1 MDKDKIKEKIN
12 EMFIE
17 YDKNYSEYE
26 EILKKY
32 KQIEIIKSELFRL
45 YKKGYLFDGHVKE
58 EEKLKELENLLK
70 EKKLT
75 FYFTNLSL
83 KQIIPVFD
91 NIEISEKY
99 LRESINKTKNKKEN
113 PSKSIIWKSC
123 REIKQFT
130 DKSIVILPKTLD
142 YSNFKQ
148 GHFGDCYFIACI
160 HALSRIPQLLNN
172 ILRLNTKEQQN
183 RISKDVSYFT
193 VTFFIDG
200 EWKIIKIKNSFPVY
214 EKTGKLVGVNPKYN
228 EIFLM
233 ILEKAW
239 ALINGGYDKMEG
251 GRTKYIFELF
261 LGCKC
266 DEFKNDNIN
275 NNINNLYNSIQKN
288 EQFFGTL
295 SICGSVTYK
304 VNKEID
310 KNNFDKQKAIEQGLI
325 SLKGKH
331 AYTIL
336 KTLEINKKRNNGL
349 NDTCKFL
356 IISNPH
362 GENSNIIRTGI
373 EKKRIKEILE
383 EEFGKENEEQ
393 YQFILKHNDNCHKGT
408 GIIYMPL
415 EYFKDWVDNTSVCY
429 CHFDCISYTNGINN
443 KLECLYIYKIKLND
457 RQFFSCQI
465 LLPSLRA
472 HDYEMNKINITLKRD
487 DKEIISTNIR
497 LYYCIYG
504 IKIIKNNENL
514 DLVESSF
521 SQEKEKNFSCIREV
535 NTILEEGEYFIFT
548 YLESSLDKNSIRFFC
563 EKKIEVNLMDKIDKD
578 ELVNKY
584 NLKSNEKIDLI
595 FVKHNQELY
604 KKFLAKNNNEVLN
617 SNSEF
622 KKEVFLPGVKQCYLH
637 FKELIDELNNL
648 FNKGSNLSP
657 NDAIYSISP
666 EGDSYYCDILEPNN
680 MNKIFSENSKDKK
693 DDNKNITKF
702 IKNVQTMQFIDNLGY
717 LYNVKNFEELISE
730 MKINKHPL
738 CCLFSE
744 YDENTS
750 TIKSSVIYFK
760 LYYNKAMNEDI
771 LVVSDKTSDEKG
783 YLKRE
788 LNPLFIIILDISESM
803 KNYYNLLQNQIIPQ
817 LLRKL
822 NYFSSEGEEYI
833 KDFDKKNIS
842 NCDLLNAISSEIR
855 RNNFLT
861 RYDLKIEKFKKFCQ
875 NIAILITFSDDSKI
889 YFFDSRQFDTCNFKG
904 FDCFFIPAAEN
915 LEKILNSISR
925 ERSIRMLTFTDGDIH
940 DLTESKKKLDEIL
953 NSPKIKHQMNS
964 VTVRVCHNTIP
975 DTGILMKLSKFSHPP
990 TDNKPIV
997 IYPEKESLDE
1007 MIEKIYFQFK
1017 DDDMI
1022 YNLKLISEI
1031 KIMTNDFSKN
1041 FSNEA
1046 YYKEKNPIRFKN
1058 INSENKPINK
1068 SDYYKNI
1075 LVSSPVEIDIENVDD
1090 LNESNFYDLMSKS
1103 AFMITKN
1110 ILENKINQ
1118 KTNSKDNEDIINYF
1132 EQTEKSFQNSREKK
1146 LYELFKEINE
1156 NDNISQMDSEKLFE
1170 YINEKEKQTKQIING
1185 YKKSIINND
1194 FKNTLTSP
1202 FQHKRNNTNINLKND
1217 NLEKIKKIFNYTF
1230 KEKYN
1235 MEDITKDSFAPSL
1248 LDNTFCLFKSIE
1260 DKIYLIYSTAN
1271 RELIFYNI
1279 NKKKIE
1285 ERIQKAHERPITN
1298 IRHHSSTKNDY
1309 ILTISATNRTIK
1321 LWNFE
1326 THTEILKFNLYK
1338 KGFIYSAC
1346 FLNNIYKKYIITSN
1360 FIGYGNSDNDRN
1372 IEVYDFKSQKIKTI
1386 KASSNKTYFID
1397 SFYDN
1402 NSNTNYIITANEGLL
1417 YSYNFDA
1424 AEIFNEYND
1433 SEQDSK
1439 NIIYRSALINKN
1451 NDIIQLIASNE
1462 DGFIRIWNFQ
1472 TSDLLNKVSLHYNLY
1487 GICLWDKDNLLVGC
1501 EDKEINL
1508 LDISDVEKLY
1518 IKNKSL
1524 KGHNNRVITI
1534 KKVENILV
1542 SQGWK
1547 QDQIKLWTFKN
1558 NYFNY

>member
-1 MDKDKIKEKIN
+1 MDRDKIKEKII
-12 EMFIE
+12 EMLIE
-17 YDKNYSEYE
+17 YDKNYLEYE
-26 EILKKY
+26 KILKKY
-32 KQIEIIKSELFRL
+32 KKIEIIKSELFRI
-45 YKKGYLFDGHVKE
+45 YKNGYLFDENIKE
-58 EEKLKELENLLK
+58 EEKLIELENLLK
-70 EKKLT
+70 EKKLK

-83 KQIIPVFD
+83 TQIIPIFD
-91 NIEISEKY
+91 NIEISENY

-113 PSKSIIWKSC
+113 PSKLIVWKSC

-130 DKSIVILPKTLD
+130 EKSLIILPKALD

-148 GHFGDCYFIACI
+148 GHFGDCYFISCI
-160 HALSRIPQLLNN
+160 RALSLIPQLLNI
-172 ILRLNTKEQQN
+172 ILRLNTNEQEN
-183 RISKDVSYFT
+183 RISKDVPYFT

-200 EWKIIKIKNSFPVY
+200 EWKIIKVKNSFPVY
-214 EKTGKLVGVNPKYN
+214 EKTGELVGVKPKSN

-239 ALINGGYDKMEG
+239 ALINGGYDKIEG

-266 DEFKNDNIN
+266 DEFKKYNFNIN
-275 NNINNLYNSIQKN
+275 SLYNSIQKN
-288 EQFFGTL
+288 EQFFGAL
-295 SICGSVTYK
+295 SICGSKTYK
-304 VNKEID
+304 INKEID
-310 KNNFDKQKAIEQGLI
+310 KDNFDKKKAIEEGFI
-325 SLKGKH
+325 SKKGGH

-336 KTLEINKKRNNGL
+336 KTLEINKKKNNVL

-362 GENSNIIRTGI
+362 GENSNIIKTGI

-393 YQFILKHNDNCHKGT
+393 YQFILKYNDNYDKGT

-415 EYFKDWVDNTSVCY
+415 EYYKDWADNTSICY
-429 CHFDCISYTNGINN
+429 CHYDCISYTNNINN

-472 HDYEMNKINITLKRD
+472 HDYEMNKINIKLKRD
-487 DKEIISTNIR
+487 DKEIISINIR
-497 LYYCIYG
+497 LYYCLYG
-504 IKIIKNNENL
+504 IKIIKNDENL
-514 DLVESSF
+514 NFVENSF
-521 SQEKEKNFSCIREV
+521 SDIKENNFSCIREV
-535 NTILEEGEYFIFT
+535 NTILEKGEYFIFT
-548 YLESSLDKNSIRFFC
+548 YLESSLEKNSIRFLC
-563 EKKIEVNLMDKIDKD
+563 EKKIEVNLMNIIDKEELENKYELKTNDKID
-578 ELVNKY
+578 
-584 NLKSNEKIDLI
+584 SI

-604 KKFLAKNNNEVLN
+604 KKFLARNNSKVLN
-617 SNSEF
+617 SHLDF

-637 FKELIDELNNL
+637 FKELINELNNL
-648 FNKGSNLSP
+648 SNKGRDLSP

-666 EGDSYYCDILEPNN
+666 EGDSYTYDILDPNS
-680 MNKIFSENSKDKK
+680 MNKIFSENLKDKK
-693 DDNKNITKF
+693 DDNKNIRQY

-717 LYNVKNFEELISE
+717 PYNVKNFEELINE
-730 MKINKHPL
+730 IKINKNPL

-771 LVVSDKTSDEKG
+771 LVVSDKTSDAKG

-822 NYFSSEGEEYI
+822 NYFSSEGEEYM
-833 KDFDKKNIS
+833 KDFDKKKIS
-842 NCDLLNAISSEIR
+842 NYDLLNAISSEIR
-855 RNNFLT
+855 RNNFLK
-861 RYDLKIEKFKKFCQ
+861 RYDLDIEKFKKLCQ

-904 FDCFFIPAAEN
+904 IDTFFIQAAEN

-925 ERSIRMLTFTDGDIH
+925 ERSIRMLTFTDEDIS
-940 DLTESKKKLDEIL
+940 DPTESKKKLDEIL

-964 VTVRVCHNTIP
+964 VTVRVCHDTIP
-975 DTGILMKLSKFSHPP
+975 DTEILMKLSKFSHPP

-1007 MIEKIYFQFK
+1007 MIEKIYIQFK

-1031 KIMTNDFSKN
+1031 KMMTNDFSEN

-1058 INSENKPINK
+1058 IDSENKLKNK
-1068 SDYYKNI
+1068 SDYYEN
-1075 LVSSPVEIDIENVDD
+1075 LLGNSPVEIQIENVED

-1118 KTNSKDNEDIINYF
+1118 KTNSKDNEDIIYYF

-1146 LYELFKEINE
+1146 LYELLKEINE
-1156 NDNISQMDSEKLFE
+1156 NDNISQMDSKKLFE
-1170 YINEKEKQTKQIING
+1170 YINEMEKQTTKIIEG
-1185 YKKSIINND
+1185 YKKSIINNN
-1194 FKNTLTSP
+1194 FKNTLTSL
-1202 FQHKRNNTNINLKND
+1202 FKEKKDNTNINLNN
-1217 NLEKIKKIFNYTF
+1217 NLQKIKKIFNYTF
-1230 KEKYN
+1230 IEKYN
-1235 MEDITKDSFAPSL
+1235 WNNITKDSYSPSL
-1248 LDNTFCLFKSIE
+1248 LDNSFCLFKSIN
-1260 DKIYLIYSTAN
+1260 DKLYLIYSTAS

-1298 IRHHSSTKNDY
+1298 IRHYSSTKNDY
-1309 ILTISATNRTIK
+1309 ILTISATNRNIK

-1326 THTEILKFNLYK
+1326 AHAEILQFNPYK

-1346 FLNNIYKKYIITSN
+1346 FLNNIHKKYIITSN
-1360 FIGYGNSDNDRN
+1360 FINNGNSDDDRN
-1372 IEVYDFKSQKIKTI
+1372 IEVYDFKNKKIKKI
-1386 KASSNKTYFID
+1386 KVSSNKTYFID

-1402 NSNTNYIITANEGLL
+1402 NSNINYIITANEGIL
-1417 YSYNFDA
+1417 YSYNFDV
-1424 AEIFNEYND
+1424 AELFNEYYDSNQD
-1433 SEQDSK
+1433 SE
-1439 NIIYRSALINKN
+1439 NISYRSALINES
-1451 NDIIQLIASNE
+1451 NDIIHLIASNE
-1462 DGFIRIWNFQ
+1462 DGYIRIWNFQ
-1472 TSDLLNKVSLHYNLY
+1472 TSDLLNKISLNSNLY
-1487 GICLWDKDNLLVGC
+1487 GICLWDKDNLLIGC
-1501 EDKEINL
+1501 GDKDINV
-1508 LDISDVEKLY
+1508 LDISDVENLY
-1518 IKNKSL
+1518 IKNKTL
-1524 KGHNNRVITI
+1524 NGHNNRVITI
-1534 KKVENILV
+1534 KKVKNILV

-1558 NYFNY
+1558 NYFN